1 MTGVQTCALPISND
15 RGKKEFNRLKTAV
28 ALEYEPGEQAPK
40 VIASGMGHIADRI
53 IERAEEA
60 RVPVHKDEKLAKSL
74 SILDVGEYIPPELYG
89 IVAEVLIYV
98 DGMEKIQKK
107 IDKH

>member
-1 MTGVQTCALPISND
+1 MGTQTND

-74 SILDVGEYIPPELYG
+74 SILDVGEYIPPDLYG

-107 IDKH
+107 IDKR

>member
-1 MTGVQTCALPISND
+1 MGTKRND
-15 RGKKEFNRLKTAV
+15 SEQNTFNRLKTAV

-40 VIASGMGHIADRI
+40 VVASGMGHIADRI
-53 IERAEEA
+53 ISTAQEA
-60 RVPVHKDEKLAKSL
+60 SVPVHKDEKLAKSL
-74 SILDVGEYIPPELYG
+74 SVLDIGEYIPPELYG

-107 IDKH
+107 IDKR